1 MQSLPQALISGCLAY
16 WSKAGTKLFRKEL
29 RLFPGREVT
38 TFFRLVEIDE
48 FLISPLR
55 PTPRRSIV
63 FAGKDAYGGG
73 DSDVGGIIKVE
84 VSIPI
89 EAGRRNRCVGQP
101 VERDVVDDIVSCQVI
116 SGMTID
122 RVPDHGRHDH
132 RRRLSV
138 TVAVV
143 EHPGCQADGRI
154 R

>member
-89 EAGRRNRCVGQP
+89 EAGRRNRRIGQP
-101 VERDVVDDIVSCQVI
+101 VERDVVEHVVT
-116 SGMTID
+116 GEAVRVMLID
-122 RVPDHGRHDH
+122 RAAERGRNDS
-132 RRRLSV
+132 RRRW
-138 TVAVV
+138 
-143 EHPGCQADGRI
+143 P
-154 R
+154 